1 METAPVTIERRKH
14 GRLQGK
20 TGALVSLGAEIKRMW
35 HLIDISKGGL
45 AFRYLGGMEEPQ
57 LFSELALLTKEVS
70 FFLEKIPFTVVA
82 DCEMNGRFLSNY
94 TFRRCGVRFGRL
106 TTDQSVQ
113 LQYFITKHSIASP
126 LREKAGMPG
135 PPVLRSSAT
144 AEGGE
149 ERAHPKGSAL
159 SNGMG
164 RMAMTEWP

>member
-1 METAPVTIERRKH
+1 METATVTIERRKH

-20 TGALVSLGAEIKRMW
+20 DGALVSLGAEIKRMW
-35 HLIDISKGGL
+35 HLIDISNGGL

-57 LFSELALLTKEVS
+57 LSSELVLLTKEVS

-82 DCEMNGRFLSNY
+82 DCEMNGRFLSSY

-113 LQYFITKHSIASP
+113 LQYFITKHAIASP

-135 PPVLRSSAT
+135 PHVLRSSAT

-149 ERAHPKGSAL
+149 ERAHPEGRTL
-159 SNGMG
+159 PTGRG